1 LVLDP
6 QMTLEQS
13 DLLQV
18 VARLRNNLSVEL
30 PGLRGHSALAPRPR
44 RPLLPAKNQ
53 LRQAA
58 GLLLLYPI
66 ENIAHTLLT
75 VRAGSLPQH
84 GGQVSLP
91 GGAIE
96 ENETFAQAALRETRE
111 EIGVPTTDVHILG
124 PLSPLQIPV
133 SGFLLHPIVGAI
145 YRRPRFRLSRRE
157 VDRVIEVP
165 LTTLTNQKNLRR
177 RWQERDSID
186 IDVPYF
192 ELDGTQVW
200 GATAMILSELLFTLG
215 YELNPWQ

>member
-1 LVLDP
+1 
-6 QMTLEQS
+6 MTLEHS

-18 VARLRNNLSVEL
+18 VKRLRINLSDEL
-30 PGLRGHSALAPRPR
+30 PGLRGHTALAPRPR
-44 RPLLPAKNQ
+44 RPLLPTKDQ

-66 ENIAHTLLT
+66 ENIVHTLLT

-96 ENETFAQAALRETRE
+96 KNETFAQAALRETQE
-111 EIGVPTTDVHILG
+111 EVGVPTNDVHILG
-124 PLSPLQIPV
+124 SLTPLQIPV
-133 SGFLLHPIVGAI
+133 SGFLLHPIVGTI
-145 YRRPRFRLSRRE
+145 YRRPTFRLAHRE

-165 LTTLTNQKNLRR
+165 LTTLTNKKTLCR
-177 RWQERDSID
+177 RWQKRDGID

-192 ELDGTQVW
+192 DLDGTKVW

-215 YELNPWQ
+215 YELNPWK

>member
-1 LVLDP
+1 
-6 QMTLEQS
+6 MTLEHS

-18 VARLRNNLSVEL
+18 VKRLRINLSDEL
-30 PGLRGHSALAPRPR
+30 PGLRGHTALAPRPR
-44 RPLLPAKNQ
+44 RPLLPTKDQ

-66 ENIAHTLLT
+66 ENIVHTLLT

-96 ENETFAQAALRETRE
+96 KNETFAQAALRETQE
-111 EIGVPTTDVHILG
+111 EVGVPTNDVHILG
-124 PLSPLQIPV
+124 SLTPLQIPV
-133 SGFLLHPIVGAI
+133 SGFLLHPIVGTI
-145 YRRPRFRLSRRE
+145 YRRPTFRLAHRE

-165 LTTLTNQKNLRR
+165 LTTLTNKKTLCR
-177 RWQERDSID
+177 RWQKRDGID

-192 ELDGTQVW
+192 DLNGTKVW

>member
-1 LVLDP
+1 
-6 QMTLEQS
+6 MTLEQS
-13 DLLQV
+13 DLLQIA
-18 VARLRNNLSVEL
+18 ARLRINLSVEL
-30 PGLRGHSALAPRPR
+30 PGLRGHSALTPRPR

-66 ENIAHTLLT
+66 ENITHTLLT

-91 GGAIE
+91 GGAID
-96 ENETFAQAALRETRE
+96 ENETFAQAALRETQE
-111 EIGVPTTDVHILG
+111 EVGVPTTDVHILG

-133 SGFLLHPIVGAI
+133 SGFLLHPIVGVI

-165 LTTLTNQKNLRR
+165 LATLTNQKNLRR
-177 RWQERDSID
+177 RWQERDGID
-186 IDVPYF
+186 IDVPYCD
-192 ELDGTQVW
+192 LDGTQVW

-215 YELNPWQ
+215 YELNPWK

>member
-1 LVLDP
+1 
-6 QMTLEQS
+6 MTLEQS

-18 VARLRNNLSVEL
+18 VARLRINLSGEL
-30 PGLRGHSALAPRPR
+30 PGPRGHSALAPRPR

-145 YRRPRFRLSRRE
+145 YRRPRFQLSRRE

-177 RWQERDSID
+177 RWQERDGID

-215 YELNPWQ
+215 CELNPWQ

>member
-1 LVLDP
+1 
-6 QMTLEQS
+6 MTLEQS
-13 DLLQV
+13 DLLQIA
-18 VARLRNNLSVEL
+18 ARLRINLSVEL
-30 PGLRGHSALAPRPR
+30 PGLRGHSALTPRPR

-66 ENIAHTLLT
+66 ENITHTLLT

-91 GGAIE
+91 GGAID
-96 ENETFAQAALRETRE
+96 ENETFAQAALRETQE
-111 EIGVPTTDVHILG
+111 EVGVPTTDVHILG

-133 SGFLLHPIVGAI
+133 SGFLLHPIVGVI

-165 LTTLTNQKNLRR
+165 LATLTNQKNLRR
-177 RWQERDSID
+177 RWQERDGID

-192 ELDGTQVW
+192 DLDGTQVW
-200 GATAMILSELLFTLG
+200 GATAMILSEL
-215 YELNPWQ
+215 PIPRKKDD

>member
-1 LVLDP
+1 
-6 QMTLEQS
+6 MTLEQS

-18 VARLRNNLSVEL
+18 VARLRINLSVEL
-30 PGLRGHSALAPRPR
+30 PGLRGHSALTPRPR

-66 ENIAHTLLT
+66 ENITHTLLT

-91 GGAIE
+91 GGAID
-96 ENETFAQAALRETRE
+96 ENETFAQAALRETQE
-111 EIGVPTTDVHILG
+111 EVGVPTTDVHILG

-133 SGFLLHPIVGAI
+133 SGFLLHPIVGVI

-165 LTTLTNQKNLRR
+165 LATLTNQKNLRR
-177 RWQERDSID
+177 RWQERDGID

-192 ELDGTQVW
+192 DLDGTQVW

-215 YELNPWQ
+215 YELNPWK

>member
-1 LVLDP
+1 
-6 QMTLEQS
+6 MTLEQS
-13 DLLQV
+13 DLLHV
-18 VARLRNNLSVEL
+18 VERLHINLNVEL

-44 RPLLPAKNQ
+44 RPLLPAKDR

-66 ENIAHTLLT
+66 ENIVHTLLT

-96 ENETFAQAALRETRE
+96 KNETFAQAALRETQE
-111 EIGVPTTDVHILG
+111 EVGVPTNDVHILG
-124 PLSPLQIPV
+124 SLTPLQIPV
-133 SGFLLHPIVGAI
+133 SGFLLHPIVGTI
-145 YRRPRFRLSRRE
+145 YRRPTFRLAHRE

-165 LTTLTNQKNLRR
+165 LTTLTNKKTLCR
-177 RWQERDSID
+177 RWQKRDGID

-192 ELDGTQVW
+192 DLNGTKVW

-215 YELNPWQ
+215 YELNPWK

>member
-1 LVLDP
+1 
-6 QMTLEQS
+6 MTLEHS

-18 VARLRNNLSVEL
+18 VKRLRINLSDEL
-30 PGLRGHSALAPRPR
+30 PGLRGHTALAPRPR
-44 RPLLPAKNQ
+44 RPLLPTKDQ

-66 ENIAHTLLT
+66 ENIVHTLLT

-96 ENETFAQAALRETRE
+96 KNETFAQAALRETQE
-111 EIGVPTTDVHILG
+111 EVGVPTNDVHILG
-124 PLSPLQIPV
+124 SLTPLQIPV
-133 SGFLLHPIVGAI
+133 SGFLLHPIVGTI
-145 YRRPRFRLSRRE
+145 YRRPTFRLAHRE

-165 LTTLTNQKNLRR
+165 LTTLTNKKTLCR
-177 RWQERDSID
+177 RWQKRDGID

-192 ELDGTQVW
+192 DLNGTKVW

-215 YELNPWQ
+215 YELNPWK

>member
-1 LVLDP
+1 
-6 QMTLEQS
+6 MTLEQS
-13 DLLQV
+13 DLLQIA
-18 VARLRNNLSVEL
+18 ARLRINLSVEL
-30 PGLRGHSALAPRPR
+30 PGLRGHSALTPRPR

-66 ENIAHTLLT
+66 ENITHTLLT

-91 GGAIE
+91 GGAID
-96 ENETFAQAALRETRE
+96 ENETFAQAALRETQE
-111 EIGVPTTDVHILG
+111 EVGVPTTDVHILG

-133 SGFLLHPIVGAI
+133 SGFLLHPIVGVI

-165 LTTLTNQKNLRR
+165 LATLTNQKNLRR
-177 RWQERDSID
+177 RWQERDGID
-186 IDVPYF
+186 IDVPYCD
-192 ELDGTQVW
+192 LDGTQVW
-200 GATAMILSELLFTLG
+200 GTTAMILSELLFTLG
-215 YELNPWQ
+215 YELNPWK

>member
-1 LVLDP
+1 MLDP

-18 VARLRNNLSVEL
+18 VARLRINLSVEL

-44 RPLLPAKNQ
+44 RPLLPEKNQ

-66 ENIAHTLLT
+66 KNIAHTLLT
-75 VRAGSLPQH
+75 VRTGSLLQH

-91 GGAIE
+91 GGSLE
-96 ENETFAQAALRETRE
+96 ENETFAQAALRETQE
-111 EIGVPTTDVHILG
+111 EVGVSTTDVHILG

-133 SGFLLHPIVGAI
+133 SGFLLHPIVGVI
-145 YRRPRFRLSRRE
+145 YRRPRFRLSHRE

-165 LTTLTNQKNLRR
+165 LPTLTNQKNLKR
-177 RWQERDSID
+177 RWQERDGID

-215 YELNPWQ
+215 HELNPWH

>member
-1 LVLDP
+1 
-6 QMTLEQS
+6 MTLEHS

-18 VARLRNNLSVEL
+18 VKRLRINLSDEL
-30 PGLRGHSALAPRPR
+30 PGLRGHTALAPRPR
-44 RPLLPAKNQ
+44 RPLLPTKDQ

-66 ENIAHTLLT
+66 ENIVHTLLT

-96 ENETFAQAALRETRE
+96 KNETFAQAALRETQE
-111 EIGVPTTDVHILG
+111 EVGVPTNDVHILG
-124 PLSPLQIPV
+124 SLTPLQIPV
-133 SGFLLHPIVGAI
+133 SGFLLHPIVGTI
-145 YRRPRFRLSRRE
+145 YRRPTFRLAHRE

-165 LTTLTNQKNLRR
+165 LTTLTNKKTLCR
-177 RWQERDSID
+177 RWQKRDGID

-192 ELDGTQVW
+192 DLNGTKVW

-215 YELNPWQ
+215 CELNPWK